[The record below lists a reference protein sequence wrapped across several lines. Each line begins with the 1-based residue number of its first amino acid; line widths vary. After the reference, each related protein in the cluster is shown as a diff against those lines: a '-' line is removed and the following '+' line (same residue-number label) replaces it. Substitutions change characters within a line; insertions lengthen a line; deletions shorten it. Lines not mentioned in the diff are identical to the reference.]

1 MFYYRELLL
10 LRKYE
15 RSEFIVAFGG
25 FGGLSPT
32 EQGHGVGIYH
42 GSEKVPS
49 VYPCLFL
56 FKPLISFPPFEEI
69 APRLSLLSQK
79 FEQSENIGQFS

>member
-1 MFYYRELLL
+1 MVFT
-10 LRKYE
+10 
-15 RSEFIVAFGG
+15 IVSFAFKKTRAKRVHSAFGG
-25 FGGLSPT
+25 FGACPLNKIT
-32 EQGHGVGIYH
+32 VGIYH

-56 FKPLISFPPFEEI
+56 FKPLISFPPFAEI